1 MRMSDAVMAERG
13 NPDAADAK
21 AQATAAK
28 AVARRADSDGGPLLF
43 RYVDVL
49 ILALAL
55 PLFALAGIPLL
66 GWVGA
71 AVIWLLQRVIRD
83 FLEGRARRSDD
94 IRTVAGL
101 TAGSMIAR
109 GWIAALL
116 LMGLYAIT
124 DADTALAAAVLFLAV
139 FTFYFTM
146 NLAMRPAE
154 RLEKGRR

>member
-1 MRMSDAVMAERG
+1 MAQHGKPE
-13 NPDAADAK
+13 A
-21 AQATAAK
+21 ATAAEP
-28 AVARRADSDGGPLLF
+28 APAPVWM

-49 ILALAL
+49 ILAFAL

-83 FLEGRARRSDD
+83 FLESRARRSDD

-124 DADTALAAAVLFLAV
+124 DANTALAAAVLFLAV

-146 NLAMRPAE
+146 NLAMRPVE

>member
-1 MRMSDAVMAERG
+1 MAAQ
-13 NPDAADAK
+13 PDR
-21 AQATAAK
+21 T
-28 AVARRADSDGGPLLF
+28 PLLF
-43 RYVDVL
+43 RYVDLL

-83 FLEGRARRSDD
+83 YLEGRARRSDD

-124 DADTALAAAVLFLAV
+124 DAGTALAAAVLFLAV

-146 NLAMRPAE
+146 NLAMRPVE

>member
-1 MRMSDAVMAERG
+1 MPEV
-13 NPDAADAK
+13 
-21 AQATAAK
+21 
-28 AVARRADSDGGPLLF
+28 AVAKSPTRGSELGPAPLWM
-43 RYVDVL
+43 RYVDLL

-55 PLFALAGIPLL
+55 PLFLLAGLPVL

-71 AVIWLLQRVIRD
+71 ATIWVLQRVIRD
-83 FLEGRARRSDD
+83 FLEGRAQRSDD

-116 LMGLYAIT
+116 LMGLYALT
-124 DADTALAAAVLFLAV
+124 DADTALAAAVLFLLV

-154 RLEKGRR
+154 RLERGRR

>member
-1 MRMSDAVMAERG
+1 
-13 NPDAADAK
+13 
-21 AQATAAK
+21 
-28 AVARRADSDGGPLLF
+28 
-43 RYVDVL
+43 
-49 ILALAL
+49 
-55 PLFALAGIPLL
+55 
-66 GWVGA
+66 
-71 AVIWLLQRVIRD
+71 
-83 FLEGRARRSDD
+83 
-94 IRTVAGL
+94 VAGL